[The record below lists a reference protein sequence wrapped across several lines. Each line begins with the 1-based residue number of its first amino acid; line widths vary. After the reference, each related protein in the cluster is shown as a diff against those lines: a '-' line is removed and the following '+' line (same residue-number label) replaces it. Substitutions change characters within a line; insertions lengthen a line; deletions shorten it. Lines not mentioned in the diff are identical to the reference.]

1 MPLVKIDV
9 APGVDKQDTP
19 YGAEGRWIDSDN
31 SRFRYGLPE
40 KIGGWV
46 KVTADALVGAARG
59 MWGWNSLDGSP
70 YTALGTNKKLY
81 VYADSA
87 WYDITPTRAS
97 GTGNITDFT
106 TIDTSTNVVVH
117 DATHGAREGDFVTIS
132 GVSGTVNGIVAANLE
147 GEFEITALGDTA
159 SPPTDQTNK
168 YQITAKAAA
177 TSTGASSPTRTA
189 NAAYQINTDPA
200 VSTAGYGWG
209 AGAWDISTWG
219 TSRAGLSGV
228 EAVQLDSGKWSL
240 DNWGEDLLAQQLNGR
255 LYYWDTSTGTG
266 TAATYATVSNAPT
279 KSRFAIV
286 SGTDRHVICFGT
298 ETTIGSTGTQDNMFI
313 RWCDQEDV
321 NTWTPTATN
330 TAGSQ
335 RLTDGST
342 LVSAKRSRGAV
353 LIWSDTA
360 MYQMQLVGVPF
371 TFGFSQLG
379 ANCGAVGLHSTI
391 DINGVSFWMGKDS
404 FFMFDGSVQKL
415 KCSVEDY
422 VFTDIS
428 PGSQRDS
435 FASANGEFNEVTWFY
450 ASASSTVIDRCVTY
464 NYADQV
470 WSVGTLSRSSW
481 IDKGVYEYPYATSYD
496 ASDTAATISTITGLT
511 AGRAY
516 MYSQEFGNDA
526 DGAAMTSYVE
536 SGDFV
541 IPEAG
546 EYLMSIKR
554 FIPDFKNLAGTVNV
568 TLKFRDYPASTQ
580 RTNGPFAVTTST
592 TKIDTRARGRQGA
605 LRIESSAMGDDW
617 RFGTYRADVR
627 QDGMR

>member
-168 YQITAKAAA
+168 YQVTAKAAA

>member
-255 LYYWDTSTGTG
+255 LYYWDTSAGTG
-266 TAATYATVSNAPT
+266 TAATYTTVSSAPT

>member
-159 SPPTDQTNK
+159 SPPTAQPNK

>member
-9 APGVDKQDTP
+9 APGVDKQDTA

-40 KIGGWV
+40 KIGGWI

-132 GVSGTVNGIVAANLE
+132 SVSGTVNGIVAANLE

-168 YQITAKAAA
+168 YQVTAKAAA

-189 NAAYQINTDPA
+189 NAAYQINTDPP
-200 VSTAGYGWG
+200 VSTPGYGWG
-209 AGAWDISTWG
+209 AGAWNISTWG

-255 LYYWDTSTGTG
+255 LYYWDTSAGTG
-266 TAATYATVSNAPT
+266 TAATYATVSSAPT

-321 NTWTPTATN
+321 NTWTPTSTN

-379 ANCGAVGLHSTI
+379 ANCGAVGLHATI

-450 ASASSTVIDRCVTY
+450 ASASSTVINRCVTY

-470 WSVGTLSRSSW
+470 WSVGTLPRSSW

-526 DGAAMTSYVE
+526 DGSAMTSYVE

-580 RTNGPFAVTTST
+580 RTNGPFAITTST
-592 TKIDTRARGRQGA
+592 TKVDTRARGRQGA
-605 LRIESSAMGDDW
+605 LRIESSAMGDAW

>member
-168 YQITAKAAA
+168 YQVTAKAAA

-219 TSRAGLSGV
+219 TSRAGLRGV

-415 KCSVEDY
+415 KCSVEVY

-526 DGAAMTSYVE
+526 YGAAMTSYVE